1 MIGQS
6 KRWLLVACCSL
17 ILLTACNRTEL
28 TTSEGRIQL
37 NYWVLFG
44 GGDLSYM
51 QDIVTSFNESQDEIY
66 VNIILQDFDDYY
78 TKLVT
83 SVAANRGP
91 DVAVS
96 HAAVL
101 PELVNQG
108 LTVPLNDLSQ
118 EVGLDFNDFYENL
131 QEAMQVD
138 GSYHAVPLD
147 SHPFILYVNTELA
160 EEAGLLDDDGQPII
174 EETPE
179 GFLNFFQEAKEALPD
194 KTGIAIPTGGL
205 DVYRWWWTIYF
216 QMGGT
221 PIFSDDLTNPDIT
234 LDEEI
239 AVEAADYLLQFFGDV
254 IPMHMSDPYENFQS
268 GNAFSLMT
276 GVWGTGI
283 WEAADLPFTAV
294 PFPQLFNVDA
304 AQGGSHTLI
313 MPIHSETTDERQRA
327 KMEFIQYISDSGLDW
342 AKAGHIPSKPE
353 IVESQEYQDMPYRSD
368 YASISADVVY
378 TDQTIY
384 QMSAETDMTRSLD
397 EIMAGR
403 LTPEEGIQKMIND
416 LEITIR

>member
-1 MIGQS
+1 MAKKPLYLFLFS
-6 KRWLLVACCSL
+6 FVLVLSACS
-17 ILLTACNRTEL
+17 
-28 TTSEGRIQL
+28 SEETMSDGRISL
-37 NYWVLFG
+37 DYWVLFG

-51 QDIVTSFNESQDEIY
+51 EEIVDEFNESQDEIY

-91 DVAVS
+91 DIAVS

-108 LTVPLNDLSQ
+108 LTTPLNDFAD
-118 EVGLDFNDFYENL
+118 EVGFEFDSLYEN
-131 QEAMQVD
+131 QRDSMEVD
-138 GSYHAVPLD
+138 GSYHAVPID
-147 SHPFILYVNTELA
+147 SHPFILYINTDLA
-160 EEAGLLDDDGQPII
+160 DEAGLLDEEGKPII

-179 GFLNFFQEAKEALPD
+179 GFQQFFRDAMEAHPD
-194 KTGIAIPTGGL
+194 KTAIANPTGGI
-205 DVYRWWWTIYF
+205 DVYRWWWMTYF

-234 LDEEI
+234 IDEEI
-239 AVEAADYLLQFFGDV
+239 AVQAAEYIHSFYGDL
-254 IPMHMSDPYENFQS
+254 IPMHISDPYETFQS

-283 WEAADLPFTAV
+283 WESAELPFVAV
-294 PFPQLFNVDA
+294 PFPQIFDVDA
-304 AQGGSHTLI
+304 AQGDSHTLL
-313 MPIHSETTDERQRA
+313 MPIKEETSEERQLA
-327 KMEFIQYISDSGLDW
+327 SMEFIQFVSDSGLKW
-342 AKAGHIPSKPE
+342 AEAGHIPSTPE
-353 IVESQEYQDMPYRSD
+353 IVESEEYQDMPYRSD
-368 YASISADVVY
+368 YASIAPLIVY
-378 TDQTIY
+378 PDQTIY
-384 QMSAETDMTRSLD
+384 QSPAETDMIRSLD